1 MWGKTPTSKWQWKP
15 LVIRLPLLGF
25 WLLIFVDILHP
36 ALDREAPIFLPIKL
50 VGHYFKPVWFEIL
63 KAGFHL
69 GVLSGNLLH
78 SY

>member
-1 MWGKTPTSKWQWKP
+1 MAVETVGHSTATAGV
-15 LVIRLPLLGF
+15 LV
-25 WLLIFVDILHP
+25 VDIT
-36 ALDREAPIFLPIKL
+36 PIFLPIKL

-69 GVLSGNLLH
+69 GVPSGNLLH